1 MTDATIRLTV
11 RVDLAYGDTK
21 EQLKNSIEEFIKNGY
36 IVFNKGHIQPMIK
49 ISDADKVEK
58 EEQESE
64 E

>member
-11 RVDLAYGDTK
+11 KIDFAYGDTK

-36 IVFNKGHIQPMIK
+36 TVFSKGHIQPMIK
-49 ISDADKVEK
+49 IGDSDKVEK